1 MLWLSI
7 KTLIGLI
14 YELLYGQVFGMEDID
29 TAVQVML
36 YEGKQAKE
44 QFEVFKKLKSMENN
58 LLRYLFFKSQV
69 TNSLRE
75 NQARPNSV
83 INVLVKGGT
92 PFPYKV
98 AKALDPRMYRNVEY
112 DLWND
117 ERKGLIAKQLRL
129 I

>member
-1 MLWLSI
+1 
-7 KTLIGLI
+7 
-14 YELLYGQVFGMEDID
+14 
-29 TAVQVML
+29 
-36 YEGKQAKE
+36 
-44 QFEVFKKLKSMENN
+44 
-58 LLRYLFFKSQV
+58 
-69 TNSLRE
+69 LRE

-117 ERKGLIAKQLRL
+117 ERKGEFPHLYSIWTCDLFLTSFNRVEKE
-129 I
+129 